1 MKGKRNH
8 IIILLALI
16 AVTIMLTTVSVSA
29 AGNAGMKKDFKSVT
43 VTPMHNGYCS
53 LSFSVPGTTKEVFVT
68 GIRKDKAEEIY
79 NKFMDA
85 WKDGQAFSITDESII
100 DAEKTPD
107 SDDSE
112 LCFAATGINMM
123 VYTGWAAQLDP
134 SLKLISED
142 DIFEEIIPEF
152 TNTPDNPAFLPFDT
166 LGFLEWFFS
175 GTQSSEIGGEIFVER
190 CLRNYPD
197 SGGYLTDY
205 DISSLGERDE
215 FIGVGYPLKLKKILT
230 ALKDGTAVGVGN
242 AGHAVTCFGVV
253 IDTSYPDT
261 DEKHYPALILADSD
275 NDKDVTGTDR
285 RTLPNKL
292 SVTPITNRKLFGS
305 SLEYLYFLKPYDGQ
319 VGIESDPEA
328 TKDRLHDPDLRI
340 QGMNVATEPGPAL
353 SAGYIISKGEDCI
366 LNIGIQEYSDVGF
379 TGTLNVHATIY
390 HDDENVAEKEI
401 SDTISLTKYE
411 DSTYPLDFSSE
422 NLPAGD
428 YIAVATI
435 SAAAPAREAFLCN
448 NTAELSFTV
457 SEKNASG
464 PVSSEIN
471 AEIENYLTE
480 HSATATLIYN
490 EADLD
495 FLKKSE
501 SATVFVAHYNEDEDD
516 VFKNTKRYRT
526 DKDGLPNI
534 VNIDKEKESTRFCV
548 AVTSGG
554 RVFYL
559 FSPVYRIPYALLT
572 ASLDADTTQDFSPI
586 PYKGTQF
593 NGDEKISFTIEYET
607 IAYDK
612 PFSGN
617 YFLTRELYPAD
628 QISESIPFT
637 LKPGETKS
645 NITITGWN
653 TPLTKDTTVYLAWK
667 EEEGFYYYRNVVP
680 VGTIKVLKPEYYTAQ
695 LKPGDGTGQMNDI
708 TAAPGGQFDLP
719 DCTFTAPEGKA
730 FYKWKAETGYPVHVA
745 AGESYPAESDQVFKA
760 RYLDPRLAGHSVDV
774 DEEAVRVNFYL
785 NLSEEEISDEIAV
798 HFQWGGKEETLPVT
812 PDNYDDER
820 GAYLVTCPLGWDN
833 KNEQITAEIYRN
845 DSLIAVRTYSIEKY
859 YNDMT
864 ANYSEYEINDYDGDA
879 LYRIFAS
886 YPRILTAS
894 GFENTAGAEDFPF
907 LPSWYDTED
916 AGAADFPYTD
926 TSQAEFEA
934 AVHAES
940 YSGIYD
946 GKAYG
951 ITVTVPEGAIVRY
964 GTKEGSYD
972 LEDNPI
978 YTNAG
983 TYRVYYQVSKEGL
996 GPVTGSETV
1005 SIEKADL
1012 AVTSPLANDLTYSG
1026 KAQDLVSAGEAQGGE
1041 ILYVLGKDADT
1052 APADESFSKTIPA
1065 GTNAGTYYV
1074 WFKAVGD
1081 ENHKSTEPRCVPV
1094 ILKPKDISKAVVTL
1108 EKSELTYNAKEQIVS
1123 IKSVVLDGTPLP
1135 ADAYKLAGE
1144 LSGYEVKQY
1153 ALKVEGVEN
1162 YTGSISVEWSIVS
1175 PPTESITPSPTS
1187 VPKGTETPK
1196 PTGKPATTTPTV
1208 TAGPTATTKPSAIPF
1223 TPRPQRAPVAT
1234 ASPTPTVTPSPKA
1247 GAKDGDSKS
1256 GSGSGGGSG
1265 SDTSPGKATAGGSV
1279 ATGDETNAEIWL
1291 IMIAACVVV
1300 LMALRGKG
1308 FKSTRDN
1315 RRL

>member
-123 VYTGWAAQLDP
+123 VYAGWAAQLDP
-134 SLKLISED
+134 SLKFISED

-353 SAGYIISKGEDCI
+353 PDGYIISKGEDCI

-379 TGTLNVHATIY
+379 TGTLSIQATIY
-390 HDDENVAEKEI
+390 HDDEKVAEKEI
-401 SDTISLTKYE
+401 SDTVSLIKYE

-428 YIAVATI
+428 YRAVATI

-448 NTAELSFTV
+448 NTSELSFTV
-457 SEKNASG
+457 SEKKVSG
-464 PVSSEIN
+464 PASSTID

-480 HSATATLIYN
+480 HSAIATLIYN

-516 VFKNTKRYRT
+516 VFKYTKRYRT
-526 DKDGLPNI
+526 DNDGLPKT
-534 VNIDKEKESTRFCV
+534 VNIDKEKESTRICV
-548 AVTSGG
+548 AVSSGG

-559 FSPVYRIPYALLT
+559 YSPVYRIPYALIT
-572 ASLDADTTQDFSPI
+572 ASLDEDTTQDFSPI

-593 NGDEKISFTIEYET
+593 NGDEKISFSIEYET

-628 QISESIPFT
+628 LISDSVPFT
-637 LKPGETKS
+637 LKPGETKES
-645 NITITGWN
+645 ITITGWN
-653 TPLTKDTTVYLAWK
+653 TPLTKDTTVYLAWR
-667 EEEGFYYYRNVVP
+667 EEDGFYNYRNAVP
-680 VGTIKVLKPEYYTAQ
+680 IGTIKVLKPEYYTAQ

-708 TAAPGGQFDLP
+708 TAAPGGQFELP
-719 DCTFTAPEGKA
+719 DCTFTAPEGRA

-785 NLSEEEISDEIAV
+785 NLSDEEISDEIAV
-798 HFQWGGKEETLPVT
+798 HFQWGDKEETLSVT
-812 PDNYDDER
+812 PDNYDAER

-833 KNEQITAEIYRN
+833 KNEQISAEIYRN

-859 YNDMT
+859 YNDIT
-864 ANYSEYEINDYDGDA
+864 ANYSEYEINDYNGDA

-916 AGAADFPYTD
+916 AGAADFPYPD
-926 TSQAEFEA
+926 ESQAEFEA
-934 AVHAES
+934 AVHAEG

-951 ITVTVPEGAIVRY
+951 ITVTVPEGAKVRY
-964 GTKEGSYD
+964 GTEEGNYG
-972 LEDNPI
+972 LEDNPK

-983 TYRVYYQVSKEGL
+983 TYRVYYEVSKEGL
-996 GPVTGSETV
+996 VPVTGSETV
-1005 SIEKADL
+1005 SIEKADPT
-1012 AVTSPLANDLTYSG
+1012 VTAPLAKDLTYNG
-1026 KAQDLVSAGEAQGGE
+1026 KTQELVSAGEAQGGE

-1052 APADESFSKTIPA
+1052 APAEESFSKTIPA

-1074 WFKAVGD
+1074 WFRAVGD
-1081 ENHKSTEPRCVPV
+1081 ENHKSADPRCVPV

-1108 EKSELTYNAKEQIVS
+1108 DKSELTYNGKDQVVS
-1123 IKSVVLDGTPLP
+1123 VKSVVLDGTDLP

-1144 LSGYEVKQY
+1144 LSGFEVRKY
-1153 ALKVEGVEN
+1153 TLKVEGVGN
-1162 YTGSISVEWSIVS
+1162 YTGSVSAEWSIT
-1175 PPTESITPSPTS
+1175 PAPTGSVTTTPTTK
-1187 VPKGTETPK
+1187 PKGTETPK

-1208 TAGPTATTKPSAIPF
+1208 TASPTATTKPTPIPF
-1223 TPRPQRAPVAT
+1223 TPRPQRTPVTT

-1247 GAKDGDSKS
+1247 DAKAGDSK
-1256 GSGSGGGSG
+1256 SGSGGGSG
-1265 SDTSPGKATAGGSV
+1265 SGTSPGKATAGGSV

-1291 IMIAACVVV
+1291 IMMAGCVVV
-1300 LMALRGKG
+1300 LMALRGKE
-1308 FKSTRDN
+1308 SRSARDD
-1315 RRL
+1315 RRQ